1 MILVDG
7 IPADSLPITDST
19 ILRGDGCFEAMRCY
33 RGSLF
38 ALDEHIERLERSAA
52 ALEIEPPDSKLL
64 TEWCET
70 VAADLQEGVVR
81 VVVSQG
87 DAVPG
92 ADGRSRCVVLG
103 HALPPSPSELA
114 LAVVEAP
121 WHAAGRRWELAGAK
135 TVSYA
140 PNMSAGRTAHRRGAD
155 DALLVAPGGTVLEGP
170 TFAVGWVVEGRLET
184 PSLDLLILDSIT
196 RRHVLALAR
205 EAGIEVVEGSFSVDR
220 LDQAEEVM
228 AWSTVK
234 EVTAVRSIGRQRY
247 PEGPMTV
254 RLAEIFTTH
263 VESVLELR

>member
-7 IPADSLPITDST
+7 IPADSLPVTDST
-19 ILRGDGCFEAMRCY
+19 VLRGDGCFEAMRSY

-38 ALDEHIERLERSAA
+38 ALDEHIERLGRSAA
-52 ALEIEPPDSKLL
+52 ALEIEPPDVRLL

-70 VAADLQEGVVR
+70 VASDLQEGVVR

-92 ADGRSRCVVLG
+92 AGGSSRCIVLG
-103 HALPPSPSELA
+103 HAIPPLPSELA

-140 PNMSAGRTAHRRGAD
+140 PNMSAGRTAHRWGAD
-155 DALLVAPGGTVLEGP
+155 EALLIAPGGTVLEGP

-196 RRHVLALAR
+196 RRHVLTLAR
-205 EAGIEVVEGSFSVDR
+205 EAGVEVVEGTFSVDR

-228 AWSTVK
+228 VWSTVK
-234 EVTAVRSIGRQRY
+234 EVAAVRTIGQHRY
-247 PEGPMTV
+247 PEGPMTAH
-254 RLAEIFTTH
+254 LAERFTAH
-263 VESVLELR
+263 VRSVLELR